1 MSQQP
6 TEQENLAT
14 QSNNVTKILD
24 TAEKIIGNTKKSDFV
39 EIFKVGGKTTE
50 TIFKDLLTFGGKPVA
65 VILAIAVVIV
75 ATAIPIVAFKLSPTQ
90 INQPV
95 KNFPIK
101 R

>member
-6 TEQENLAT
+6 TKENLTT
-14 QSNNVTKILD
+14 QSNNTTKLLD
-24 TAEKIIGNTKKSDFV
+24 TAEKIIDNVTKSELV
-39 EIFKVGGKTTE
+39 EIVQVGGETTK

-65 VILAIAVVIV
+65 VILSIAIVIV

-90 INQPV
+90 INQPA

>member
-6 TEQENLAT
+6 TEENLAT
-14 QSNNVTKILD
+14 QSNNVTKLLD
-24 TAEKIIGNTKKSDFV
+24 TAEKIIGNTKKSELV
-39 EIFKVGGKTTE
+39 EIVQVGGETTK

-65 VILAIAVVIV
+65 VILSIAVLIV

-90 INQPV
+90 INQPA